1 VNTAAALPSIAW
13 PAGAG
18 VDALQCID
26 RLVGRTLIL
35 PTAPLTGRL
44 PALAEA
50 LDWRLSGRIG
60 RRIASERF
68 TGASGERLLVL
79 LPDQPWP
86 MVCMLGFGAALD
98 PDVFSAS
105 LAQVRGLRGANRVW
119 LDPEPA
125 PAGWRDAAPRWLRAA
140 GEVLVLE

>member
-1 VNTAAALPSIAW
+1 VSVAALPTIPW
-13 PAGAG
+13 PAGAE

-26 RLVGRTLIL
+26 RLVGRTLVL

-44 PALAEA
+44 PGLAEA

-60 RRIASERF
+60 RRVAAERF
-68 TGASGERLLVL
+68 SGASGERLLVL

-86 MVCMLGFGAALD
+86 MVCLLGFGDALD

-105 LAQVRGLRGANRVW
+105 LAQVRGLRCADRVW
-119 LDPEPA
+119 LDPDPA
-125 PAGWRDAAPRWLRAA
+125 PTGWRDAAPRWLSAA
-140 GEVLVLE
+140 GEVLVAV